1 MARFV
6 DFILLILLVTS
17 INILGCEARP
27 LNILKIDGYGNGVG
41 FNWLT
46 LGSIKDGPS
55 PGVGHKFTNSQT
67 LGGIKDSG
75 PSPGEGHKAVTGN
88 HQ

>member
-1 MARFV
+1 IA
-6 DFILLILLVTS
+6 LILVTS

-27 LNILKIDGYGNGVG
+27 LNILKIDGNGVG

-46 LGSIKDGPS
+46 SGSIKDGPS
-55 PGVGHKFTNSQT
+55 PAVGHKFINSQT

-75 PSPGEGHKAVTGN
+75 PSPGGHKVVTGN